1 MVRSSKAWRPLRI
14 WWAGPLALMLCICTS
29 GNGVRAEERLV
40 LAMPDVSGGSQAP
53 FFAQGLAEAPAADDP
68 KVGYLIEE
76 LITQRFEGARLSIE
90 LAAARVETAQIKDI
104 SHEQT
109 KLLTSLIAALGTR
122 DRENATLRAQ
132 TADLQQR
139 LGAAQTELEHERVE
153 NGRLAAKSGA
163 VQEGANWVQMMALG
177 NLPAWTAQAS
187 ALHASNGSV
196 ALERAKQPAEILS
209 AIWVDSLPA
218 IPSRRKPRLEETE

>member
-14 WWAGPLALMLCICTS
+14 WWASPLALMLCICIS

-40 LAMPDVSGGSQAP
+40 LAMPDVAGSPAP
-53 FFAQGLAEAPAADDP
+53 FQAEGLAEEPAADDP
-68 KVGYLIEE
+68 KVRYLIEE

-90 LAAARVETAQIKDI
+90 LAAARIEAAQIKDI
-104 SHEQT
+104 SHEQAN
-109 KLLTSLIAALGTR
+109 LLTSLIAALGTR

-153 NGRLAAKSGA
+153 NGRLAAELGA

-177 NLPAWTAQAS
+177 NLPAWGAARAS

-218 IPSRRKPRLEETE
+218 IPSRRKPPLGETE

>member
-1 MVRSSKAWRPLRI
+1 MVRSSEAWRPLRI

-40 LAMPDVSGGSQAP
+40 LAMPDVTGGSQAP
-53 FFAQGLAEAPAADDP
+53 FQAEGLAEAPAADDP

-90 LAAARVETAQIKDI
+90 LAAARVEAAQIKDI

-132 TADLQQR
+132 TADLQRR
-139 LGAAQTELEHERVE
+139 LEASQTELEQERVE
-153 NGRLAAKSGA
+153 NGRLAAELGA

-177 NLPAWTAQAS
+177 NLPAWAAQAS

-196 ALERAKQPAEILS
+196 VLERAKQPAEILS